1 MERAKKGDLME
12 LVKSDGVNVESWIL
26 GNIKP
31 SYKIEVSRFM
41 KYTAVHGLTMETV
54 KAYCEDLKN
63 SGAAVSSINK
73 NLAAVKNAVRSLFKF
88 ANLTESERFKIEG
101 QLSEIKLLKVS
112 KNQNA
117 VEADKIL
124 SPEEIRQLVEGSTER
139 TGLLI
144 RFLAATGARVSE
156 ACHVKLTDCTIE
168 NGKTRIQLI
177 GKGGKGRIVR
187 IPTELYKRIHTVYS
201 GKKYL
206 FETRH
211 GNPLSRENVYT
222 DLQRAGRRTLGKAVS
237 PHMLRHS
244 FATTMIGKTGKI
256 QAVSEYLGHS
266 STAITLDLYTHE
278 TLEDGELFGGI
289 E

>member
-1 MERAKKGDLME
+1 ME
-12 LVKSDGVNVESWIL
+12 LVKTDKVNVKSWII
-26 GNIKP
+26 GNTKP
-31 SYKIEVSRFM
+31 SYKIEVKRFM
-41 KYTAVHGLTMETV
+41 EYTAENGLNMNTV
-54 KAYCEDLKN
+54 KRYCEELKN
-63 SGAAVSSINK
+63 SGAAVSTINK

-88 ANLTESERFKIEG
+88 ANLTESERFEIEG
-101 QLSEIKLLKVS
+101 QLAEIKLLKVS

-117 VEADKIL
+117 VPSDRIL
-124 SPEEIRQLVEGSTER
+124 SPEEIRQLIAGSSER

-144 RFLAATGARVSE
+144 RFLSATGARVSE
-156 ACHVKLTDCTIE
+156 ACHIKLTDCTIE

-187 IPTELYKRIHTVYS
+187 IPTDLFKRIRQIYS
-201 GKKYL
+201 GKAYL

-222 DLQRAGRRTLGKAVS
+222 DLQRAGRRTLEKPIT

-256 QAVSEYLGHS
+256 QAVSEYLGHA

-278 TLEDGELFGGI
+278 QLEDGELFEGL